1 MALTGDRSVLDEP
14 VGYLEGRALNAGEE
28 SYYDLPTQANLVES
42 LYQHCQRAL
51 GHALQ
56 YGAHGL
62 PLMGSGDWND
72 GMNRVGEQGLGE
84 SVWLGFFGHEVLRA
98 FASVALRHGD
108 SAFALQCSRQAAT
121 LAEHL
126 E

>member
-1 MALTGDRSVLDEP
+1 WHPPLQRGVRTRCSDDLLWLPLATSRYVALTGDRSVLDEP

-62 PLMGSGDWND
+62 L
-72 GMNRVGEQGLGE
+72 
-84 SVWLGFFGHEVLRA
+84 
-98 FASVALRHGD
+98 
-108 SAFALQCSRQAAT
+108 
-121 LAEHL
+121 
-126 E
+126 